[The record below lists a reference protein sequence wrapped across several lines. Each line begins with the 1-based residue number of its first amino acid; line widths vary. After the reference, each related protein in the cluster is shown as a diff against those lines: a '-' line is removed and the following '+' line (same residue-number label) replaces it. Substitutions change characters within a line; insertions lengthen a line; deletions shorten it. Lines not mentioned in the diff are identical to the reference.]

1 MKRFARRFAVA
12 ALVAAPV
19 LSVPAMSE
27 AGVIPWL
34 YDAIFG
40 PVYPGYGGNGYG
52 GYPMAAPYGGTGAC
66 SPCGAPCLSAAPSP
80 CSTGAC
86 PTTVAFY
93 SPCGSACDAPRTV
106 YSSAAPKKAE
116 PATSGVDQPA
126 PKSTFKQTAP
136 SDLDDISPHDASRPA
151 TPVPA
156 TKPAPASVGDIGAG
170 LSGGEQTVEG
180 SGVSKEPGAAD
191 PGDNLD
197 FSAPKPGTVPE
208 PAPSGTGTPT
218 LDPATELELKQ
229 GSQLDLRST
238 WKVTV
243 QLPRRSALPQPVGT
257 VSLVRRSVPVNAE
270 YVIPAESSA
279 RVASR

>member
-40 PVYPGYGGNGYG
+40 PVYPGYGGYG
-52 GYPMAAPYGGTGAC
+52 GYPMASPYGGAGAC
-66 SPCGAPCLSAAPSP
+66 SPCGSPCLSAAPSP

-93 SPCGSACDAPRTV
+93 SPCGSACEAPRTV
-106 YSSAAPKKAE
+106 YSSATPKKAE

-136 SDLDDISPHDASRPA
+136 SDLDDISPHDASRPP
-151 TPVPA
+151 TPVPV

-180 SGVSKEPGAAD
+180 SAVSKEPAASD
-191 PGDNLD
+191 SDNLD
-197 FSAPKPGTVPE
+197 FSTPKPGLAPE
-208 PAPSGTGTPT
+208 AAPSGTGTPAPA
-218 LDPATELELKQ
+218 LDPGTELELKQ
-229 GSQLDLRST
+229 GSQLDNRST

-243 QLPRRSALPQPVGT
+243 QLPRRTTQPQPVGT
-257 VSLVRRSVPVNAE
+257 VSLVRRPVQVKTN

-279 RVASR
+279 RIASR